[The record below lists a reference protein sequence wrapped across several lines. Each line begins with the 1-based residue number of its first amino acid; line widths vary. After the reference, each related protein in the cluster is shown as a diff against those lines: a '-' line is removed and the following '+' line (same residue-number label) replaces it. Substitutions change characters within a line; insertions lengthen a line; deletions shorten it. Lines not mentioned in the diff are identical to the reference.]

1 MTTQNSVLTQ
11 PADRINDTDRLS
23 SLYLGLGNLL
33 YALSKVDGRVQEQE
47 ETLVRQLLAQETH
60 GEVALH
66 AFLVLEDC
74 DVSVEKAYDFAMR
87 RFVDNRAVLSKSLGS
102 QFIGILQRVAEA
114 HDDTSRKEQEFI
126 KRFRRDLKR
135 LV

>member
-1 MTTQNSVLTQ
+1 MTTQDSVLTH
-11 PADRINDTDRLS
+11 PIARINDTDRMS
-23 SLYLGLGNLL
+23 SLYLGLGNML
-33 YALSKVDGRVQEQE
+33 YALSKVDGRVQAEE
-47 ETLVRQLLAQETH
+47 ETLVRQLLASEEH

-87 RFVDNRAVLSKSLGS
+87 RFVDNRAVLSKSLSG
-102 QFIGILQRVAEA
+102 QFIDILQRVAEA
-114 HDDTSRKEQEFI
+114 HDNTSRKEEELI
-126 KRFRRDLKR
+126 KRLRRDLKR